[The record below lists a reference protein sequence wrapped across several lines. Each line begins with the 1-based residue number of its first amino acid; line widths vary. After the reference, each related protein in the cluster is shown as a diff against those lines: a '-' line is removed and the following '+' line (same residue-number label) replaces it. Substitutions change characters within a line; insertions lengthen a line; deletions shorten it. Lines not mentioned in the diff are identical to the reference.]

1 MSNLLSFFL
10 FRALFKVQTLLTNM
24 AANLNGE
31 IEGRQERLLLLN
43 ENIFENNLFF
53 VSTVTSLALF

>member
-1 MSNLLSFFL
+1 ME
-10 FRALFKVQTLLTNM
+10 
-24 AANLNGE
+24 ANLNGE

-43 ENIFENNLFF
+43 ENTFENNLFF

>member
-31 IEGRQERLLLLN
+31 IESRQERLLLLN
-43 ENIFENNLFF
+43 ENTFENSLFF

>member
-24 AANLNGE
+24 EANLNGE

-43 ENIFENNLFF
+43 ENTFENNLFF

>member
-43 ENIFENNLFF
+43 ENTFENNLFF
-53 VSTVTSLALF
+53 VSTATSLALF